1 MVTTR
6 LQAFFWIFF
15 LAIAI
20 PNCLCAQ
27 KREITK
33 VLVAEIPFFT
43 PEKMLPVL
51 NHLFAE
57 HPGIIITGY
66 CNDRKWVFLTVSA
79 ERFPDRE
86 NVESLFK
93 NSGIQVYL
101 KDPVPVQDVVNACG
115 KNYVVVPN

>member
-1 MVTTR
+1 M
-6 LQAFFWIFF
+6 F
-15 LAIAI
+15 LFLVITI
-20 PNCLCAQ
+20 PNCLHAQ
-27 KREITK
+27 KKEITK
-33 VLVAEIPFFT
+33 VLVAEIPLFT

-57 HPGIIITGY
+57 HPGIRITGY
-66 CNDRKWVFLTVSA
+66 CIDRKWVFLTVSA

-93 NSGIQVYL
+93 GSGIQLYL
-101 KDPVPVQDVVNACG
+101 KDPVPVQDVISTCG